1 MALNSVSLDTTIQ
14 DLHQNGQLSVRAT
27 NALKSAGLRTVEDVL
42 TFLGEGGSLLNIRNL
57 GRKSYL
63 ETNALFDRIRS
74 IGFKT
79 SVSQEVEG
87 GTRQAS
93 VQEQERYNDDYIIN
107 FIATCIREL
116 NRTTATGLDYFN
128 HVIPNAE
135 VFWKRIKES
144 HPVIFQVDT
153 TFPFPSNCV
162 FIYSCYLVVNKVVK
176 HLHALNLSSF
186 AHVLDELNIILER
199 FEGEA
204 IEVAVNMVVDT
215 MSLVK
220 QKFLE
225 DYYTTCIKQQSTRTQ
240 NIIISQIGD
249 FRQMLGFMLSGKDPL
264 SLKFAGKKSEIEIKT
279 VGEQLFA
286 KTNHIF
292 QEDNDRTI
300 KINSYREIFSF
311 IDEENWKFVEHFYE
325 YNGHLPMFYILS
337 NYLQLSDLRNEK
349 ILQKVYGIR
358 CKKEN
363 ADDVANEMGVSRQ
376 TVANIT
382 NDVERFF
389 DNRVILDAEY
399 WTRYRFLRENFLTE
413 KTAKYTNINS
423 SEKLDDNIE
432 SYLGLCCIIKSY
444 RIFSVGDKYYAVNR
458 DLLNNYNLKK
468 AVSYLSSLDS
478 SKHAEDITEGFYELT
493 TRFQK
498 EYDSRF
504 EADITYALKTIIEE
518 NFEAEVDD
526 FEVTFKANKLDLG
539 KEIYRILADAN
550 TPLSEQEI
558 TKKVKD
564 AYPDEDVPTGAAFS
578 RAVNLSDGILFDRG
592 HKVFFLEEWDDGSYY
607 TGTLIDLIYD
617 VLDRSEEPMSLVEIY
632 SLIISHF
639 PDTTLTSLKSMLSYG
654 RDEKFVWFEDDYFG
668 VANRSYSSKYKL
680 DLSSRKFSF
689 ERRFQDFKE
698 FVLTNKRYPM
708 VAKESSEYERS
719 LYRWQNNVMI
729 GNLSVTEDQQCE
741 VKDFVDTYATYPRT
755 YRQACFV
762 DKCHQLMDFIED
774 HKALPEKKDDAKLWK
789 WFIELS
795 SSDIQD
801 DVVMETALSG
811 LRELVSSIL
820 LISGN
825 NDKYNMTT
833 IYKRNKSEVKN
844 V

>member
-204 IEVAVNMVVDT
+204 IEVAANMVVDT

-286 KTNHIF
+286 KANHIF

-358 CKKEN
+358 CEKEN

-389 DNRVILDAEY
+389 GNRRILDAEY

-413 KTAKYTNINS
+413 KTAKYVSINS
-423 SEKLDDNIE
+423 SEKLDGNIE
-432 SYLGLCCIIKSY
+432 SYLGLCCIIKPY
-444 RIFSVGDKYYAVNR
+444 RIFSVCDKYYAINR
-458 DLLNNYNLKK
+458 ELLNNYNFKK
-468 AVSYLSSLDS
+468 AVSYLSNLDS
-478 SKHAEDITEGFYELT
+478 SKHVEDITEGFYELT

-504 EADITYALKTIIEE
+504 EADIAYALKTIIED
-518 NFEAEVDD
+518 NFDAEVND

-539 KEIYRILADAN
+539 KEIYKILSGAN

-558 TKKVKD
+558 AKKVKEV
-564 AYPDEDVPTGAAFS
+564 YPEEDVPTGAAFFRVVS
-578 RAVNLSDGILFDRG
+578 LSDGILYDRG
-592 HKVFFLEEWDDGSYY
+592 HRVFFLDEWDDGSYY
-607 TGTLIDLIYD
+607 TGTLVDLIYD
-617 VLDRSEEPMSLVEIY
+617 VLCKSEEPMPLAGIY

-639 PDTTLTSLKSMLSYG
+639 PDTTLASLKAMLSYG
-654 RDEKFVWFEDDYFG
+654 RDEKFIWFKDDYFG
-668 VANRSYSSKYKL
+668 VTNREYSPKYILDSSY
-680 DLSSRKFSF
+680 RKFSF

-708 VAKESSEYERS
+708 VAKESSEDERS

-729 GNLSVTEDQQCE
+729 GNLSVTDDQKCK
-741 VKDFVDTYATYPRT
+741 VKDFFDAHDTYPRT
-755 YRQACFV
+755 YRQVCFV
-762 DKCHQLMDFIED
+762 ERCHQLKNFIEY
-774 HKALPEKKDDAKLWK
+774 HKALPEKKDDAQLWK
-789 WFIELS
+789 WFTELPTS
-795 SSDIQD
+795 YVQD
-801 DVVMETALSG
+801 DVVMRTAISE
-811 LRELVSSIL
+811 LRETISSTF
-820 LISGN
+820 ISEKNDITINDN
-825 NDKYNMTT
+825 N
-833 IYKRNKSEVKN
+833 I
-844 V
+844 

>member
-27 NALKSAGLRTVEDVL
+27 NALKSAGLKTVEDVL

-93 VQEQERYNDDYIIN
+93 VQEQERYNDDHIIN

-144 HPVIFQVDT
+144 RPVIFQVDT

-279 VGEQLFA
+279 IGEQLFA

-358 CKKEN
+358 CEKEN

-413 KTAKYTNINS
+413 KTAKYTSINS

-504 EADITYALKTIIEE
+504 EADIAYALKTIIEE

-526 FEVTFKANKLDLG
+526 FEITFKANKLDLG

-558 TKKVKD
+558 TKKVKA
-564 AYPDEDVPTGAAFS
+564 AYPDEDVPTDAAFS

-654 RDEKFVWFEDDYFG
+654 RDEKFVWFEDNYFG

-762 DKCHQLMDFIED
+762 DKCHQLIDFIED

-789 WFIELS
+789 WFIDLS